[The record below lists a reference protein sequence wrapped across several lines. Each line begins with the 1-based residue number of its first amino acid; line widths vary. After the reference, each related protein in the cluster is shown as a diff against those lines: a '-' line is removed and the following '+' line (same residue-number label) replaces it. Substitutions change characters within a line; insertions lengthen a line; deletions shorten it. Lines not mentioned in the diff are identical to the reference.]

1 MTELTCHQ
9 VYQGAL
15 TLRSQNPLKSGMYKH
30 KEANHVQKRV
40 VATLERCG
48 RALDPFVMDDAPKL
62 YPLCVDYEFRSWAR
76 KVPMLIAEELGYK
89 VVPAIE
95 ALTGDGFS
103 PDAVKKLRTDIQ
115 PRLNDLIEERDVLR
129 RSLPRG
135 YVSNRAVNA
144 MRDLAQRTQDLIE
157 TLLALKP

>member
-15 TLRSQNPLKSGMYKH
+15 TLRSQNPRITGDYKLKESKH
-30 KEANHVQKRV
+30 VLKRV
-40 VATLERCG
+40 VATLERRG
-48 RALDPFVMDDAPKL
+48 RAPDPFLPDETPKPH
-62 YPLCVDYEFRSWAR
+62 PLCEDDEFRSWAR
-76 KVPMLIAEELGYK
+76 EVPILIVEELGYK
-89 VVPAIE
+89 VVPSIV
-95 ALTGDGFS
+95 ALTGDGYS
-103 PDAVKKLRTDIQ
+103 PDAVKKLRADIQ
-115 PRLNDLIEERDVLR
+115 PRLNDLIEECDVLR

-135 YVSNRAVNA
+135 YLSNRAVNA